1 MTVASGASS
10 HVWLKIPD
18 WWVKTES
25 EQPWGSETRPPGATG
40 PGSQRSASAP
50 KSRWP
55 GAGGGGGLGPRSRQ
69 LQASLRARRRVR
81 AGLVGS
87 DRCRGGDP
95 PAPARRG
102 PWEAAAVNSPCLGML
117 QGVTWRGA
125 SPGGAA
131 VFGAIPGGVGA
142 PGHTWPLA
150 VDVAASGWTRAA
162 SVLHPPCLQAD
173 SVIGEQKRLRTCRFA
188 V

>member
-55 GAGGGGGLGPRSRQ
+55 GAGGGGWGHIP
-69 LQASLRARRRVR
+69 ASCRRRSER
-81 AGLVGS
+81 AGASGLAWWGATTV
-87 DRCRGGDP
+87 GGDP

-131 VFGAIPGGVGA
+131 VFGAIPRGVGA

-162 SVLHPPCLQAD
+162 SVLHPPCLQVD